1 MSGLSLKLHS
11 PTFPHLFPP
20 CLSLLPLL
28 SYSNGL
34 ALFTQQHAICS
45 KARWSDLG
53 GMLRGLKEYEY
64 FTRWLVCAKE
74 EEGTERIQACLCAMW
89 VWAEEREREG
99 ERLSRHQWCLA
110 DGDCPLRNDMLY
122 PTAGIH
128 RWVKVHPTQPAALW
142 AMHELPDSSCVYIQI
157 RLIQEKPAAVLPPC
171 LLPPPPPAFISPL
184 CCEQRLGLKGLP
196 PPTPSFQRLD
206 FSGTMTG
213 SVTVLLSAFLWLVV
227 PHTCTTCARRSEM
240 LQFM

>member
-11 PTFPHLFPP
+11 PTFPH
-20 CLSLLPLL
+20 LLPLL

-89 VWAEEREREG
+89 VWAEERKR

-196 PPTPSFQRLD
+196 PPPHSLLPAPRLQWND
-206 FSGTMTG
+206 DRKCHCFIVCV
-213 SVTVLLSAFLWLVV
+213 SVARCSTHL
-227 PHTCTTCARRSEM
+227 HYMCTEIRDAAVYVIVQIKR
-240 LQFM
+240 